1 VRAPSC
7 VRCQFVLEA
16 DEALFEAFAPQRL
29 KNSMKKAAEL
39 ERPALLGS
47 FRGLDLQPVLKLCLV
62 LAMIGAMVG
71 LSIAPQARV
80 LSAAADALCGK

>member
-1 VRAPSC
+1 M
-7 VRCQFVLEA
+7 RCQVVLEA

-29 KNSMKKAAEL
+29 KKNAMKKAAEL

-47 FRGLDLQPVLKLCLV
+47 FHGLDMQPVLKLCLA
-62 LAMIGAMVG
+62 LAMIGAMAG
-71 LSIAPQARV
+71 LSISPQARV